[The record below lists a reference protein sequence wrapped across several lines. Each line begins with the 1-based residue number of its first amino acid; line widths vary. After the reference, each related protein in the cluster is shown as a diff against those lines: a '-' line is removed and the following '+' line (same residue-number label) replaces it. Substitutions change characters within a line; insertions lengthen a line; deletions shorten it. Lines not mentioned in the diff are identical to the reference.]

1 MRTKFSGI
9 LTLILAFIVQLTFA
23 QQQTIS
29 GTVTD
34 DTGLPLPGVNIVI
47 KGTAIGT
54 QSDFD
59 GNYSLNVNV
68 GQTLVFTYVG
78 FAAQERAV
86 TATTNRVNVQMQMG
100 EELTQVV
107 VTGFAIAREKKALG
121 YAVSEIAAGSIE
133 QRSEGDIAR
142 VLSGKSSG
150 VVINNTSGISGSATN
165 INIRGYNS
173 ISGSNQPL
181 FIVDGVPISNDTNT
195 VGSFLTGNSGSSR
208 SLDIDPNN
216 IESISVLK
224 GYSAATLYGSEG
236 KNGVILITTKTGTT
250 KDAVKKTEITV
261 IQSVFNNEIASLPNY
276 TKTFGVGF
284 DQSFGNFFSNWGPG
298 FYAEGLGGYLDPS
311 SGIDP
316 DGTYA
321 HPYDRANLADVFPEF
336 QGARLPWRAVPNH
349 VKDFFR
355 SGLALN
361 TSVAIAGSSED
372 NKLNYSFNY
381 GRLEDEGFTPGN
393 KTSRD
398 NFSLGGRAILSNKF
412 TVSGTF
418 NYSITDFTTPPVA
431 FSSGSSAQDGLSVF
445 GDLFYT
451 PTNLPLM
458 DLPFQ
463 NPVTGQSVY
472 YRSDDRIVNPN
483 WIVANSSVNQ
493 VTNRFFSSSALNYQ
507 INDNLSASYR
517 LGLDNYSENTTI
529 ATNRGG
535 GFPASIDLG
544 EYTTYNST
552 NTIWDHNL
560 MLNGSYSLS
569 DDLGLNF
576 TVGATSK
583 YERFDRFGMR
593 SEDQIVFGVFRHFN
607 FRSQSRLN
615 FNGNNIESTFYRNI
629 VGVYAQA
636 DFDFKNYLYLNLAA
650 RNDWVSSQL
659 ENSKLYPSASVSFL
673 PSVALPGIRST
684 NGINYLKLRASYG
697 TSAGFASGF
706 PVANNL
712 LLNPSAFIDASG
724 VTYITNTTSSALGNP
739 NLRPELYEEI
749 EVGFESRFL
758 DNRISLDFSYYDRT
772 TKDLITQRPLPPS
785 TGFGTAQVN
794 IGQLDGYGFEIDLGI
809 NPVRN
814 EGSGFNW
821 NINTNYTKYR
831 TTVTSLGD
839 DFEEGASLG
848 ISGFTNLGNR
858 AYEGLPFGTIA
869 GVTVARDENGNLLVD
884 SSGNYISETGVNPI
898 GDATPDFIVN
908 ASNNMTW
915 RGFNFNF
922 LISYQHGGDIFSNT
936 IGGLLARGITQDTD
950 DRLNTLILPGVKE
963 DGTPN
968 DIQINAS
975 QYYFDNIGFGPTELR
990 VYDGSVIRLNEISL
1004 GYEFPKRF
1012 LDRTPFGSVSFTLA
1026 GYNLYYNAIN
1036 TPKHINF
1043 DPNIIGVGVSN
1054 GRGLDFLNGPSGK
1067 RYGFTVKASF

>member
-9 LTLILAFIVQLTFA
+9 LTLLLAFTVQLTFA
-23 QQQTIS
+23 QQTIS
-29 GTVTD
+29 GNVTD
-34 DTGLPLPGVNIVI
+34 DNGLPLPGVNIVI
-47 KGTAIGT
+47 KGTATGT

-59 GNYSLNVNV
+59 GNYTINANV

-78 FAAQERAV
+78 FATQERAV
-86 TATTNRVNVQMQMG
+86 TASTSRIDLQMQAG
-100 EELTQVV
+100 EELTQVI
-107 VTGFAIAREKKALG
+107 VTGFSIAREKKAIG
-121 YAVSEIAAGSIE
+121 YAVSEVASESIE
-133 QRSEGDIAR
+133 QRSEGDVAR

-195 VGSFLTGNSGSSR
+195 VGNFLVGNSGSSR

-236 KNGVILITTKTGTT
+236 KNGVILITTKTGTS

-261 IQSVFNNEIASLPNY
+261 IQSVFNNEIASLPDY
-276 TKTFGVGF
+276 TKRFGNGF

-298 FYAEGLGGYLDPS
+298 FHAEGLGGYLEPS
-311 SGIDP
+311 SNINP
-316 DGTYA
+316 DGTFP
-321 HPYDRANLADVFPEF
+321 HPYDRANLADVFPQF
-336 QGARLPWRAVPNH
+336 QDAVLPWRAVPNH

-372 NKLNYSFNY
+372 GKLNYSFNY

-393 KTSRD
+393 KTGRD
-398 NFSLGGRAILSNKF
+398 NFSLGGRAQLSNKF
-412 TVSGTF
+412 SVSGTF
-418 NYSITDFTTPPVA
+418 NFSITDFQTPPVA
-431 FSSGSSAQDGLSVF
+431 FSNGSSAQNGLSVF

-463 NPVTGQSVY
+463 NPITGQSVY

-483 WIVANSSVNQ
+483 WTVANSFVNQ
-493 VTNRFFSSSALNYQ
+493 VTNRFFTSSSLNYQ
-507 INDNLSASYR
+507 INDNLNISYR
-517 LGLDNYSENTTI
+517 LGLDTYSENTTQ

-544 EYTTYNST
+544 EYRTFNST
-552 NTIWDHNL
+552 NTIWDHNI
-560 MLNGSYSLS
+560 MLTGSYSLT

-576 TVGATSK
+576 TAGATSK
-583 YERFDRFGMR
+583 FERFDRFGVR

-607 FRSQSRLN
+607 FRTQS
-615 FNGNNIESTFYRNI
+615 STAEATFFKNI
-629 VGVYAQA
+629 VGLYAQA
-636 DFDFKNYLYLNLAA
+636 DFDYKNFLYLNLSA
-650 RNDWVSSQL
+650 RNDWVSNQI
-659 ENSKLYPSASVSFL
+659 ENDKLYPSASLSFL
-673 PSVALPGIRST
+673 PSVAFPGIRTT
-684 NGINYLKLRASYG
+684 NGINYLKLRGSFG

-712 LLNPSAFIDASG
+712 LLISQFFNDGGTDDIS
-724 VTYITNTTSSALGNP
+724 NTTSAVLGNP
-739 NLRPELYEEI
+739 GLKPELYEEI

-758 DNRISLDFSYYDRT
+758 DNRLSLDFSYYDRT
-772 TKDLITQRPLPPS
+772 TTDLITSRPLDPS
-785 TGFGTAQVN
+785 TGFTSTQVN
-794 IGQLDGYGFEIDLGI
+794 VGKLEGYGFEVDLGL

-814 EGSGFNW
+814 EGTGFNW
-821 NINTNYTKYR
+821 DINANYTKYR
-831 TTVTSLGD
+831 TTVVDLGD

-848 ISGFTNLGNR
+848 ISGFTDLGNR

-869 GVTVARDENGNLLVD
+869 GTQVARDENGNLLVD
-884 SSGNYISETGVNPI
+884 ATGNYLSETGVNPI

-908 ASNNMTW
+908 VSNNMKW
-915 RGFNFNF
+915 KGFNFNF

-936 IGGLLARGITQDTD
+936 IGGLLARGITNDTD
-950 DRLNTLILPGVKE
+950 DRLNTFILPGVKE

-968 DIQINAS
+968 DIQLNAS
-975 QYYFDNIGFGPTELR
+975 AYYFDNIGFGPTELR

-1004 GYEFPKRF
+1004 GYDFPKRF
-1012 LDRTPFGSVSFTLA
+1012 LEKTPFGSVSFTVA
-1026 GYNLYYNAIN
+1026 GYNLYYDAIN
-1036 TPKHINF
+1036 TPDGINF
-1043 DPNIIGVGVSN
+1043 DPNVIGVGVGN

>member
-9 LTLILAFIVQLTFA
+9 LTLLLAFTVQLTFA
-23 QQQTIS
+23 QQTIS

-34 DTGLPLPGVNIVI
+34 DIGLPLPGVNIVI
-47 KGTAIGT
+47 KGTTTGT

-59 GNYSLNVNV
+59 GNYTINANS

-78 FAAQERAV
+78 FAPQERAV
-86 TATTNRVNVQMQMG
+86 TASTTRIDLQMQAG
-100 EELTQVV
+100 EELTQVIV
-107 VTGFAIAREKKALG
+107 IGFSIAREKKALG
-121 YAVSEIAAGSIE
+121 YAVSEVSSESIE
-133 QRSEGDIAR
+133 QRSEGDVAR

-150 VVINNTSGISGSATN
+150 VIINNTSGISGSATN

-181 FIVDGVPISNDTNT
+181 FIVDGVPISNDTNA
-195 VGSFLTGNSGSSR
+195 VGNFLVGNSGSSR

-236 KNGVILITTKTGTT
+236 KNGVILITTKTGTS

-261 IQSVFNNEIASLPNY
+261 IQSVFNNEIASLPDY
-276 TKTFGVGF
+276 TKKYGNGF

-298 FYAEGLGGYLDPS
+298 FNAEGLGGYLDPS
-311 SGIDP
+311 SNINP
-316 DGTYA
+316 DGTFP
-321 HPYDRANLADVFPEF
+321 HPYDRPGLADAFPQF
-336 QGARLPWRAVPNH
+336 QGGAVLPWIPVKDH

-361 TSVAIAGSSED
+361 TSVSIAGSSD
-372 NKLNYSFNY
+372 DGKINYSFNY
-381 GRLEDEGFTPGN
+381 GRLEDEGFTRGN
-393 KTSRD
+393 KTNRN
-398 NFSLGGRAILSNKF
+398 NFSMGGRAQLSNKF

-418 NYSITDFTTPPVA
+418 NFVITDFNTPPVA
-431 FSSGSSAQDGLSVF
+431 FSNGSSAQNGLSVF

-463 NPVTGQSVY
+463 NPLTGQSVY
-472 YRSDDRIVNPN
+472 YRADDRIVNPN
-483 WIVANSSVNQ
+483 WTIANSSINQ
-493 VTNRFFSSSALNYQ
+493 LTNRFFTSSALNYQ
-507 INDNLSASYR
+507 INDNLNLSYR
-517 LGLDNYSENTTI
+517 VGLDTYSENTTQ

-544 EYTTYNST
+544 EYRTFNTT
-552 NTIWDHNL
+552 NTIWDHNI
-560 MLNGSYSLS
+560 MLTGSYSLT
-569 DDLGLNF
+569 DNLGLNF
-576 TVGATSK
+576 TAGATSK
-583 YERFDRFGMR
+583 SETFNRFGVT

-607 FRSQSRLN
+607 FRTQS
-615 FNGNNIESTFYRNI
+615 STAEATFFRNI
-629 VGVYAQA
+629 VGLYAQA
-636 DFDFKNYLYLNLAA
+636 DFDYKNYLYLNLSA
-650 RNDWVSSQL
+650 RNDWVSNQI
-659 ENSKLYPSASVSFL
+659 ENDKLYPSASLSFL
-673 PSVALPGIRST
+673 PSVAFPGIRTT
-684 NGINYLKLRASYG
+684 NGINYLKVRGSYG
-697 TSAGFASGF
+697 TSAGFSTGF
-706 PVANNL
+706 PVANTLILIPQFFNDGTGDII
-712 LLNPSAFIDASG
+712 S
-724 VTYITNTTSSALGNP
+724 NTTSSVLGNP

-758 DNRISLDFSYYDRT
+758 DNRLSLDFSYYDRT
-772 TKDLITQRPLPPS
+772 TNDLITSRPLDPS
-785 TGFGTAQVN
+785 TGFTSTQVN
-794 IGQLDGYGFEIDLGI
+794 VGKLEGYGFEVDLGL

-814 EGSGFNW
+814 EGTGFNW
-821 NINTNYTKYR
+821 DINANYTKYR
-831 TTVTSLGD
+831 TTVIDLGD

-848 ISGFTNLGNR
+848 ISGFTDLGNR

-869 GVTVARDENGNLLVD
+869 GTQVARDENGNLIVD
-884 SSGNYISETGVNPI
+884 ATGFYLSETGVNPI

-908 ASNNMTW
+908 VSNNMKW

-936 IGGLLARGITQDTD
+936 IGGLLARGITNDTD
-950 DRLNTLILPGVKE
+950 DRLNTFILPGVKA

-968 DIQINAS
+968 DIQLNAS
-975 QYYFDNIGFGPTELR
+975 SYYFDNIGFGPTELR
-990 VYDGSVIRLNEISL
+990 IYDGSVIRLNEVSL
-1004 GYEFPKRF
+1004 GYDFPKRF
-1012 LDRTPFGSVSFTLA
+1012 LEKTPFGAVSFTVA
-1026 GYNLYYNAIN
+1026 GYNLYYDAIN
-1036 TPKHINF
+1036 TPDGINF
-1043 DPNIIGVGVSN
+1043 DPNVIGVGVGN